1 VSKVMFGL
9 TFMSFGQLVQ
19 DSAAYS
25 WKNEPNNR
33 VAVHGTVIPM
43 QHLIVLM
50 SGGASDHCARN
61 RKQQSIH

>member
-1 VSKVMFGL
+1 LAGDASYQCSFAHDVSKVMFGL
-9 TFMSFGQLVQ
+9 SFMSFGQLVQ

-43 QHLIVLM
+43 KHLIV
-50 SGGASDHCARN
+50 
-61 RKQQSIH
+61 